1 MSQNEYYQVKNEVT
15 GLYEM
20 YDQDNFL
27 VKTKKTG
34 EPYKGVLIREKTDV
48 LESKEEIT
56 HSITEEDLENNPELV
71 DEGVKVGDEI
81 EISETTESETTES
94 ETTESEEE
102 SKSDKIKS
110 KNPNKFVIKTIE
122 ISDLENSCKEQN
134 EDLRTI
140 SEWCQAEGVEL
151 LTDEGFSTLSKK
163 EIKTLKISKEDWQS
177 GISRCSVKNIL

>member
-20 YDQDNFL
+20 YDKANFL

-34 EPYKGVLIREKTDV
+34 GPYKGVLIKEKTDV

-56 HSITEEDLENNPELV
+56 HSITEEDLENNPSLL

-94 ETTESEEE
+94 EKESN
-102 SKSDKIKS
+102 SDKMKS
-110 KNPNKFVIKTIE
+110 KNANKFVIETIE
-122 ISDLENSCKEQN
+122 ISDLENSCHEQS

-140 SEWCQAEGVEL
+140 SEWCQEEGVEL
-151 LTDEGFSTLSKK
+151 LTDEGFSTLTKK
-163 EIKTLKISKEDWQS
+163 EIKTLRISKEDWQS